1 MGAKKGLSFYFLCA
15 FLWILS
21 SSIFQRTSDLI
32 YYLGSGLGHF
42 AAALFVY
49 KNLGVNQKKHIIVLS
64 KWLVFVAAQN
74 LVDEL
79 FFNPLKIENQEYTL
93 CFLALLFI
101 VLYEYF
107 ILPKTRK

>member
-1 MGAKKGLSFYFLCA
+1 MVTKKGLYFYFLCA
-15 FLWILS
+15 FLWVLAA
-21 SSIFQRTSDLI
+21 SIFPQSSDLI
-32 YYLGSGLGHF
+32 YFSGSGLSHF

-49 KNLGVNQKKHIIVLS
+49 KNLGVNQKKTVIVFS

-74 LVDEL
+74 LADEL
-79 FFNPLKIENQEYTL
+79 FFNPINIENQEYTL